1 MIDIMKSGRVGA
13 VQVPHSI
20 GQRECEAEVLPLAGG
35 IQHRAEAGRSETW
48 PYADAVGLRGWVS
61 DPCSSC

>member
-20 GQRECEAEVLPLAGG
+20 GQRECEAEVLPLAADLG
-35 IQHRAEAGRSETW
+35 IGASWSRCR
-48 PYADAVGLRGWVS
+48 RVS
-61 DPCSSC
+61 TSPA